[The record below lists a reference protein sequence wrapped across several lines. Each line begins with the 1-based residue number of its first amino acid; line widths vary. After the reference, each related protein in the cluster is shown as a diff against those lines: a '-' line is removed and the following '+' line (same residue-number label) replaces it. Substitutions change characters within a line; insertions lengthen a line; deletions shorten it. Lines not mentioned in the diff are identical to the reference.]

1 MKHFFLLLALV
12 CAMALPAMAAESSA
26 SPGYEVKP
34 WPAGQKAPELRA
46 TALDGKVWALKDLR
60 GRAVLV
66 NFWASWCEPCRAEM
80 PSLQALAQLEGEG
93 RLVVLAV
100 NHKESAATIARYVQ
114 ATQLSL
120 PVLPDPQGALAR
132 QWGISVYPSTVL
144 IGADGRVR
152 SVVRGELDW
161 TGEAARKLIGPL
173 LPPSR

>member
-1 MKHFFLLLALV
+1 
-12 CAMALPAMAAESSA
+12 
-26 SPGYEVKP
+26 
-34 WPAGQKAPELRA
+34 
-46 TALDGKVWALKDLR
+46 
-60 GRAVLV
+60 
-66 NFWASWCEPCRAEM
+66 M
-80 PSLQALAQLEGEG
+80 PSLQALAQLEGDG

-144 IGADGRVR
+144 MGADGRVR

>member
-1 MKHFFLLLALV
+1 MAVTTRRSLLLAGL
-12 CAMALPAMAAESSA
+12 AASLPAHAQH
-26 SPGYEVKP
+26 EVTA
-34 WPAGQKAPELRA
+34 WPARTPLPPIEALD
-46 TALDGKVWALKDLR
+46 LDGKTWRLAALQ
-60 GRAVLV
+60 GRAVLL

-114 ATQLSL
+114 TTQLSL

-144 IGADGRVR
+144 MGADGRVR

>member
-1 MKHFFLLLALV
+1 
-12 CAMALPAMAAESSA
+12 
-26 SPGYEVKP
+26 
-34 WPAGQKAPELRA
+34 
-46 TALDGKVWALKDLR
+46 
-60 GRAVLV
+60 
-66 NFWASWCEPCRAEM
+66 
-80 PSLQALAQLEGEG
+80 
-93 RLVVLAV
+93 V

-144 IGADGRVR
+144 MGADGRVR